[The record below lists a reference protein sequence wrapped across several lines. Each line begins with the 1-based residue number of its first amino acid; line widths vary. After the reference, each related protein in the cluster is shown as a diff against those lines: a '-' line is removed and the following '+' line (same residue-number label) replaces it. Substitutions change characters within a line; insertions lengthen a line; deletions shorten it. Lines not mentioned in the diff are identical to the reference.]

1 MISYNQTLEHVKKIC
16 EQLEAGNTSV
26 TDDEVRD
33 AYRAMASRMQSNC
46 DSVAQGL
53 LTIIAGLCAHRPN
66 LASEFL
72 PDALQSLYYLGIED
86 LEGIKKYI
94 KWLIEYDQ
102 PYHGRATQS
111 GYNFLRGLFQ
121 QDKLLIEAFRVM
133 YSREDNE
140 WRKENPSVPNVP
152 LIFFRNEKQL

>member
-1 MISYNQTLEHVKKIC
+1 MITYNQALEHVKKIC
-16 EQLEAGNTSV
+16 DQLESGDSSV
-26 TDDEVRD
+26 TDDEARD
-33 AYRAMASRMQSNC
+33 AYRAMALRMQSNC

-66 LASEFL
+66 LAPEFL

-86 LEGIKKYI
+86 LDGIFKYI

-111 GYNFLRGLFQ
+111 GYDYLRSLLQ
-121 QDKLLIEAFRVM
+121 QDELLIEAFRMM
-133 YSREDNE
+133 YSHEDNE
-140 WRKENPSVPNVP
+140 WRKEDVSVPTVP
-152 LIFFRNEKQL
+152 PILEANNSFE